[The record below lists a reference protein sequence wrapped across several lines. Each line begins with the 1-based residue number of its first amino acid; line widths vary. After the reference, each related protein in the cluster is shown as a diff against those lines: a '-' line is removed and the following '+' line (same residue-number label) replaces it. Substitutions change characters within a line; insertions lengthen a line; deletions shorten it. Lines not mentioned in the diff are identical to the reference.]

1 MADSVSKSIL
11 SRILVISLVDS
22 AAHDEQVVSADTNQ
36 EEWHELV
43 HTSCFTT
50 NDVHEAKTGSVRQS
64 NAEQAHDSEPATTEH
79 RAERSQEEEQVDDD
93 KENGGKDQGQIVVC
107 ILAESSVVAVS
118 SRDIDISG
126 CNGQDPFVEE
136 LVDLLLDGKISFLF
150 NVWIP
155 IVLHPV
161 DVLDSLSLLN
171 VVCADAIAWVAS
183 VGRITFKLLL
193 SEVSW

>member
-1 MADSVSKSIL
+1 MANSVSQSIL
-11 SRILVISLVDS
+11 SRVLVISLVDC

-36 EEWHELV
+36 EERHELV
-43 HTSCFTT
+43 DSTCFTT
-50 NDVHEAKTGSVRQS
+50 NDVHEAKSGSVRQS

-118 SRDIDISG
+118 SRDVNIGG
-126 CNGQDPFVEE
+126 CNGQDPFVEK
-136 LVDLLLDGKISFLF
+136 LVDLLLNGKISFLF
-150 NVWIP
+150 NVWVP

-161 DVLDSLSLLN
+161 DVLDSLGLLD
-171 VVCADAIAWVAS
+171 VVCTDAIAWVAS
-183 VGRITFKLLL
+183 VGWITFKFLL